1 MEIPHGEVIVVNCRV
16 IGMDDKAN
24 RESVLI
30 EASLDA
36 CSCLCVVE
44 GIQQINGCMVEVVV
58 GNPGPETIT
67 IPAASKLLTAR
78 VVSPT
83 DRVVVSPVDGVLNVT
98 VRQMLIEPGE
108 DPANYVPDTLDIPC
122 PATDNE
128 SPLVYEFP
136 DGTTYCLP
144 PGLCLDGLSDD
155 DASRAAQL
163 VRRYDSVFSKTPM
176 DVGCC
181 ELVPHEIN
189 VVDSTPVRAPYR
201 RVPPHLVTE
210 VKSMLQGLL
219 EQGLIRRSSSNYAS
233 AVVLVKK
240 KSGALRLCID
250 YRQLNA
256 KCLRDAFPLP
266 RIEESL
272 EAMGGACLFSS
283 LDLAHGYFQVTMHP
297 DSVSKTAF
305 RVPWGLYEFTRMPQG
320 LMNSPSTFERIM
332 ELIFGDMNLS
342 ELVLYLDDLLVF
354 SRDMPEHLD
363 RLEKVFQRLHQHG
376 LKLNGKKCSLFRQ
389 EVAYLGHVVSKEG
402 VAVDPEKIAR
412 IRDWPIPT
420 TQSELRSFL
429 GLASYYRRYVSQFA
443 KVAAPLHALT
453 GKGVAAKRYKPARL
467 SDWSNEAQSSFE
479 SLKAALCD
487 APILQY
493 PRSDR
498 EFVLDVD
505 ASLKG
510 LGACLSQVDDSGNL
524 RPIAFASRGLR
535 GAEKNYSDLSS
546 FKLELLALKWA
557 VTDKCKPYTLG
568 VHSVVYTDHN
578 PLAHLK
584 TAKLGATEHRW
595 VAQLAPF
602 DMEVKYRPG
611 SLNQCADALS
621 RCPSNMSAGEAFTA
635 LHFAMDSTLVPQEV
649 RDCHIQEV
657 TVAELG
663 VGEGLTP
670 SVLPSYTL
678 EQLSAMQ
685 KADNVLH
692 HVWEMRLAGWEP
704 GIGAR

>member
-1 MEIPHGEVIVVNCRV
+1 MF
-16 IGMDDKAN
+16 
-24 RESVLI
+24 
-30 EASLDA
+30 SL
-36 CSCLCVVE
+36 
-44 GIQQINGCMVEVVV
+44 
-58 GNPGPETIT
+58 
-67 IPAASKLLTAR
+67 
-78 VVSPT
+78 
-83 DRVVVSPVDGVLNVT
+83 
-98 VRQMLIEPGE
+98 
-108 DPANYVPDTLDIPC
+108 C
-122 PATDNE
+122 P
-128 SPLVYEFP
+128 FP
-136 DGTTYCLP
+136 DEYAHVCQISMRVP
-144 PGLCLDGLSDD
+144 N
-155 DASRAAQL
+155 
-163 VRRYDSVFSKTPM
+163 
-176 DVGCC
+176 
-181 ELVPHEIN
+181 LVPIGPQAATCMRPEGYTHRQTHTHTLSYIDIYN
-189 VVDSTPVRAPYR
+189 ISPSLLMIIIKIIIVYFIQIRHTQ
-201 RVPPHLVTE
+201 
-210 VKSMLQGLL
+210 VKSLLQGLL

-467 SDWSNEAQSSFE
+467 SDWSNEAQSAFE

-493 PRSDR
+493 PRFDR

-535 GAEKNYSDLSS
+535 GAEKNYSAS
-546 FKLELLALKWA
+546 LASNWS
-557 VTDKCKPYTLG
+557 C
-568 VHSVVYTDHN
+568 
-578 PLAHLK
+578 
-584 TAKLGATEHRW
+584 
-595 VAQLAPF
+595 
-602 DMEVKYRPG
+602 
-611 SLNQCADALS
+611 SL
-621 RCPSNMSAGEAFTA
+621 
-635 LHFAMDSTLVPQEV
+635 
-649 RDCHIQEV
+649 
-657 TVAELG
+657 
-663 VGEGLTP
+663 
-670 SVLPSYTL
+670 
-678 EQLSAMQ
+678 
-685 KADNVLH
+685 
-692 HVWEMRLAGWEP
+692 
-704 GIGAR
+704 